1 MMRILYVW
9 IASVMLC
16 VSCSWHRHV
25 LSENVGAE
33 DRYLDSLAVEFSRY
47 AIAGQNDS
55 VILNAGSVMRRA
67 MAEKDTVSALYAC
80 VFAAQSWLNA
90 EDIDSVKYYLD
101 VAGRYIEYCSSPFI
115 NVLYNNVYGSYSIR
129 AGLDYTMAL
138 DYYLDGLRWAETA
151 SDVDNQA
158 CVMLNIANIFYL
170 QHSPDGLHYAEEGLR
185 LIRMS
190 ESAGSYVKSAAYIN
204 TAQMLFL
211 NDSLRVAEASL
222 DTAWTMVK
230 NEHIY
235 SLYSPVLVLYAQ
247 LSEKKGMQEE
257 ARDFYM
263 EAVRFSRYSDHGTMS
278 QVQMLYGDFLV
289 DKGDYEDA
297 LACYRRGLDISVGS
311 GSMEFYSQLL
321 NRLADCS
328 WMTGDKEVSLDYYR
342 RYSDYHKSLSADKQ
356 DAFNRAVL
364 SLKEVEHESEI
375 LQREMERQRL
385 QHSMIVLSVVTAWT
399 LIVIVLVF
407 LLYYRKKTAYRRLV
421 EQHRHYAEKLEQEKR
436 LNSMASSPS
445 RELFCRIEDL
455 MVKEKYFTQKGITLE
470 TVAEKVK
477 TNRTY
482 CSKAINTFAGCP
494 FYKWLDSLRIEEATK
509 RIVADS
515 SVLFKQ
521 LAEDL
526 GYSSVS
532 AFSKA
537 FFNEIGCT
545 PSIYRDACRKKPKK
559 ETDEKIAFS

>member
-101 VAGRYIEYCSSPFI
+101 VAGKYIEYCSSPFI

-342 RYSDYHKSLSADKQ
+342 Q
-356 DAFNRAVL
+356 
-364 SLKEVEHESEI
+364 
-375 LQREMERQRL
+375 Q
-385 QHSMIVLSVVTAWT
+385 
-399 LIVIVLVF
+399 
-407 LLYYRKKTAYRRLV
+407 
-421 EQHRHYAEKLEQEKR
+421 
-436 LNSMASSPS
+436 
-445 RELFCRIEDL
+445 
-455 MVKEKYFTQKGITLE
+455 
-470 TVAEKVK
+470 
-477 TNRTY
+477 
-482 CSKAINTFAGCP
+482 GC
-494 FYKWLDSLRIEEATK
+494 
-509 RIVADS
+509 
-515 SVLFKQ
+515 
-521 LAEDL
+521 
-526 GYSSVS
+526 
-532 AFSKA
+532 AFSQGGGA
-537 FFNEIGCT
+537 
-545 PSIYRDACRKKPKK
+545 RK
-559 ETDEKIAFS
+559 